1 MKLLISLLMTAILLA
16 ACVIAYG
23 VHLYKQPGALT
34 EPTTFVVSKGMGTR
48 QIATSL
54 KQQNLIPEKW
64 VFVAAVKLAGDKT
77 TLKAGEYEIASRA
90 TMADILK
97 LLSEGKVVQRKVT
110 IPEGLTSFEMVR
122 LLNSS
127 PNMTGEV
134 TDIPAEGTLLPE
146 TYLYERNE
154 PRAKKLAE
162 MQKSMTDL
170 KAELWDKR
178 AKDLPFTTWEQAVTL
193 ASIVEKETGVAR
205 ERKTIAGVFINRLKQ
220 GIPLQ
225 SDPTVIYALTNGKP
239 KNEGQGPLGRR
250 LLSKD
255 LEIDSPYNTYKY
267 AGLPP
272 TPIANP
278 GREAIAAVLNP
289 ESNSFIYF
297 VADGTGGHVFS
308 STLAEHNRNVAKWRK
323 IRAAQ
328 K

>member
-1 MKLLISLLMTAILLA
+1 MTVILVA
-16 ACVIAYG
+16 AGMVAYG
-23 VHLYKQPGALT
+23 IHLYKLPSSSA
-34 EPTTFVVSKGMGTR
+34 EPSNFTVAKGMGTR
-48 QIATSL
+48 QIATAL
-54 KQQNLIPEKW
+54 EQEKLIPDKW
-64 VFVAAVKLAGDKT
+64 VFVAAAKLAGKKT
-77 TLKAGEYEIASRA
+77 TLKAGEYEIASHA
-90 TMADILK
+90 TIADILQQ
-97 LLSEGKVVQRKVT
+97 LSEGKVVQRKVT
-110 IPEGLTSFEMVR
+110 IPEGRTSFEIIGI
-122 LLNSS
+122 LNAA
-127 PNMTGEV
+127 PNMTGAV

-146 TYLYERNE
+146 TYLYERDE
-154 PRAKKLAE
+154 PRAKKISE

-170 KAELWDKR
+170 KSELWDQR

-205 ERKTIAGVFINRLKQ
+205 ERGTIAGVFINRLRQ

-250 LLSKD
+250 LMSKD
-255 LEIDSPYNTYKY
+255 LDIDSPYNTYKY

-278 GREAIAAVLNP
+278 GRNAVAAVLNP
-289 ESNSFIYF
+289 EVNSFIYF